1 MHPGAWLSETPLA
14 QHGKVGSRMTLVT
27 AHRYRDVVLALIAL
41 VQCYA
46 TRTQEG
52 CAPLSYH
59 ATMAECR
66 VLAEDYRRFDSK
78 ALARAGIP
86 AVVSYSCVAINR

>member
-1 MHPGAWLSETPLA
+1 MILA
-14 QHGKVGSRMTLVT
+14 
-27 AHRYRDVVLALIAL
+27 AARYRAVVLAAIAL

-46 TRTQEG
+46 TRTQDG

-78 ALARAGIP
+78 ALAHAGIP
-86 AVVSYSCVAINR
+86 AVVSYSCVATKR

>member
-1 MHPGAWLSETPLA
+1 MAMMVP
-14 QHGKVGSRMTLVT
+14 QMTLP
-27 AHRYRDVVLALIAL
+27 AGRRYRDVVLVAIAL

-59 ATMAECR
+59 DTMAECR

-78 ALARAGIP
+78 APARAGIP
-86 AVVSYSCVAINR
+86 AVVSYSCVATSR

>member
-1 MHPGAWLSETPLA
+1 MRH
-14 QHGKVGSRMTLVT
+14 SRV
-27 AHRYRDVVLALIAL
+27 VVLAAIAL

-59 ATMAECR
+59 DTMTECR

-86 AVVSYSCVAINR
+86 VVVSYSCVATSR